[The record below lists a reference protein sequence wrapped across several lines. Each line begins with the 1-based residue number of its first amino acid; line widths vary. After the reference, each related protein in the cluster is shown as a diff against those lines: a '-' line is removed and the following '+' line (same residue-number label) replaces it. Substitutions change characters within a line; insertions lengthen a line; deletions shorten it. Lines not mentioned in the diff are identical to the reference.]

1 MGSDTKAN
9 SFMMNVFNEQYLESN
24 EKQRKVIDLEGDKAI
39 NFIMNLLENCTDD
52 IREYINRYKNE
63 VVP

>member
-1 MGSDTKAN
+1 
-9 SFMMNVFNEQYLESN
+9 MMNVFNEQYLESN
-24 EKQRKVIDLEGDKAI
+24 EKQRKDIDLEGDKAI

-52 IREYINRYKNE
+52 IRQYINRNKNE